1 MKARALVLLG
11 PGTNRDRDVGE
22 AIELAGGE
30 AVVVPISRLATTK
43 LSDFG
48 MLIIPGGFSYGDALG
63 AGALLAL
70 DLERR
75 FAEKVAHFVSSGRP
89 VLGICNGFQ
98 ALVKSGILPGSAA
111 GRGKGE
117 LAAELG
123 APRHREREFTLAR
136 NARGDFECRWV
147 RLAVP
152 PSRSIWT
159 RDLGTFAC
167 PVAHGEGRLVAKD
180 AAALDRLS
188 AGAQIALVYA
198 RADGSPADGAWPEN
212 PNGSARDIAGLCNA
226 EGNVL
231 GLMPHPENA
240 MRPRTRLASD
250 QGNDLIV
257 RKFFENGIKFAQ
269 AL

>member
-22 AIELAGGE
+22 AIESVGGE
-30 AVVVPISRLATTK
+30 AFVLPISHLASTRL
-43 LSDFG
+43 SEFG
-48 MLIIPGGFSYGDALG
+48 MLVIPGGFSYGDALG

-75 FAEKVAHFVSSGRP
+75 FAEEVAHFVSSGRP

-98 ALVKSGILPGSAA
+98 ALVKSGILPGFAT
-111 GRGKGE
+111 GRGEAE
-117 LAAELG
+117 LAAEL
-123 APRHREREFTLAR
+123 ASARPRERELTLAR
-136 NARGDFECRWV
+136 NARGLFECRWV

-159 RDLGTFAC
+159 RDIGSFAC
-167 PVAHGEGRLVAKD
+167 PVAHGEGRLVGKD
-180 AAALDRLS
+180 AEVLDRLQ
-188 AGAQIALVYA
+188 AAAQVALVYA
-198 RADGSPADGAWPEN
+198 RADGSPAEGAWPEN

-240 MRPRTRLASD
+240 VRPRTRFDSD
-250 QGNDLIV
+250 RGNDLIV
-257 RKFFENGIKFAQ
+257 KKFFENGVKFAR